1 MDGGV
6 STAFTFPRSTYL
18 SLCRSHY
25 RTSSSSALMSA
36 STNTRIEWDM
46 INIIRDI
53 YGRLVLG
60 QYYLPGGQGPG
71 LQQARDPSNSSRFE
85 QTKVVD
91 NPLQGGGILPNP
103 SDFPRRVLTE
113 IGMSPDEIIALEEK
127 LIDKRSAKDQKE
139 TFRDVLRVAADKTK
153 GQNGVLER
161 AGEEESLLHKHARKP
176 EVTPLPEKLVTY
188 SMMKKKEEMQGPDIS
203 DGAWHGNLF
212 S

>member
-1 MDGGV
+1 
-6 STAFTFPRSTYL
+6 
-18 SLCRSHY
+18 
-25 RTSSSSALMSA
+25 MSA

-139 TFRDVLRVAADKTK
+139 SFCDVYEWLQIKLRAKTECRNK
-153 GQNGVLER
+153 PAKKR
-161 AGEEESLLHKHARKP
+161 AFCTNTHENPRLLHYLR
-176 EVTPLPEKLVTY
+176 
-188 SMMKKKEEMQGPDIS
+188 I
-203 DGAWHGNLF
+203 
-212 S
+212 